1 MRSAIRPGL
10 AIAAFLFVVVGDPAQ
25 LGRAIGV
32 FLLPWAIFATYLFVA
47 SLRTSV
53 AIAVVFG
60 LAVPTLWLLRLGYF
74 GLHVDQKQLTDE
86 LIKAAGWLGIL
97 TSMAAFYAS
106 FAGVTNATFGRIV
119 VPVKSLKKQPA

>member
-1 MRSAIRPGL
+1 L
-10 AIAAFLFVVVGDPAQ
+10 AATRFLQ
-25 LGRAIGV
+25 
-32 FLLPWAIFATYLFVA
+32 
-47 SLRTSV
+47 
-53 AIAVVFG
+53 
-60 LAVPTLWLLRLGYF
+60 
-74 GLHVDQKQLTDE
+74 E